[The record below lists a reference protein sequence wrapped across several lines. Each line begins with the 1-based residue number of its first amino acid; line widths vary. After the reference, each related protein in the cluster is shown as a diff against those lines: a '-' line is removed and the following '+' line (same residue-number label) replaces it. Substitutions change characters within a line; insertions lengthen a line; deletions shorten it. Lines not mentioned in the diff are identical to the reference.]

1 MENSMAGKVVLYIVK
16 SVVDKKHAEA
26 FNSWYHNKH
35 IPELLELSGC
45 RSARRFEVIEGE
57 DKFTYMAV
65 YEFESKEKFLKYQ
78 SSEEKKGLIA
88 DYRQNF
94 GEIAELQSSSWEQ
107 IFP

>member
-1 MENSMAGKVVLYIVK
+1 MAGKAVLYIVK
-16 SVVDKKHAEA
+16 SVVEKKHAEA
-26 FNSWYHNKH
+26 FNRWYHEKH

-65 YEFESKEKFLKYQ
+65 YEFEDKQKFLKYQ
-78 SSEEKKGLIA
+78 GSEEKKGLIA

-94 GEIAELQSSSWEQ
+94 GNVSELQSSSWEQ

>member
-1 MENSMAGKVVLYIVK
+1 MENSMAGKTVLYIVK
-16 SVVDKKHAEA
+16 SVIDKKHAEA
-26 FNSWYHNKH
+26 FNRWYHEKH
-35 IPELLELSGC
+35 IPELRELSGC
-45 RSARRFEVIEGE
+45 SSARRFEVIDGE

-78 SSEEKKGLIA
+78 GSEGKKGLIA

-94 GEIAELQSSSWEQ
+94 GEIAELQFSSWEQ